1 VRVSRGRG
9 EEIANREAKQIH
21 ATYSRLRR
29 DKGTD
34 ITWCLPNSVGVNAGP
49 GLHVVEVDVAVL
61 GDQVG
66 YRVLLGHL
74 RNILYV
80 KKGSITLGQ

>member
-1 VRVSRGRG
+1 MRIR
-9 EEIANREAKQIH
+9 IH
-21 ATYSRLRR
+21 NPSDIRR
-29 DKGTD
+29 
-34 ITWCLPNSVGVNAGP
+34 CLPNSVGVNAGP

-74 RNILYV
+74 QNIVYV
-80 KKGSITLGQ
+80 